1 MPPEPRARSSVAWTT
16 LVSGYFERHAQT
28 CVASLGRLARAPLST
43 LLTVGV
49 ISAALAIP
57 ACLYLL
63 VQNARS
69 VGSSYSGALDMS
81 LYLKIGEP
89 ESRARALAEQIGRR
103 ADVESARVVTAA
115 EGLAQFREWSGFG
128 PALDA
133 LKDNPLPHAI
143 IVRPRLAAGD
153 AATTLGA
160 LQAALAGMPAVDQV
174 SVDAA
179 WVRRFLAILE
189 VLRRT
194 LGILALV
201 LAGAVLVV
209 VGNTI
214 RLDIDVRR
222 PEIEVTKLVG
232 GSDGFVRRPFLYG
245 GLWYGLG
252 GGFVAWL
259 VVSAFTF
266 GLSGPVGRLAAAYG
280 SHYTLQ
286 ALEPRAV
293 LALILGGGL
302 LGWVGAFAAAS
313 HQLRRIEPAA
323 DH

>member
-1 MPPEPRARSSVAWTT
+1 MPPEPRARPAAAWSAQ
-16 LVSGYFERHAQT
+16 VGGYFERHAQT

-43 LLTVGV
+43 LLTIGV

-69 VGSSYSGALDMS
+69 VGSAYSGALDMS
-81 LYLKIGEP
+81 VYLKLGEP
-89 ESRARALAEQIGRR
+89 EARAQALAERIGRR
-103 ADVESARVVTAA
+103 ADVESTRVVTAR

-128 PALDA
+128 TALDA
-133 LKDNPLPHAI
+133 LKDNPLPHAV
-143 IVRPRLAAGD
+143 IVRPRLSERD
-153 AATTLGA
+153 AATTLGELKDA
-160 LQAALAGMPAVDQV
+160 LSARPGVDQV

-179 WVRRFLAILE
+179 WVRRFLAILD
-189 VLRRT
+189 VIRRT

-252 GGFVAWL
+252 GGVCAWL
-259 VVSAFTF
+259 VVSLFTL
-266 GLSGPVGRLAAAYG
+266 GLSGPVSRVAAAYG
-280 SHYTLQ
+280 STY
-286 ALEPRAV
+286 ALHGLEARAV
-293 LALILGGGL
+293 LALVIGGGL
-302 LGWVGAFAAAS
+302 LGWAGAWAAATR
-313 HQLRRIEPAA
+313 HLRRIEPAA
-323 DH
+323 EY